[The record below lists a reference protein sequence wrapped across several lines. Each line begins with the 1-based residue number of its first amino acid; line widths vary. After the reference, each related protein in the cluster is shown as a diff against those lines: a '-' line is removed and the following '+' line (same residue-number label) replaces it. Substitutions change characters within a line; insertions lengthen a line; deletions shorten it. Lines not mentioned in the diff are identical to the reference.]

1 MGSEDQCLRLSSGVA
16 LVHTHIHICVYTHKY
31 TCVYIYTC
39 AYIHYTDIHTYACV
53 YTCICIYMHMHIH
66 HTCIHIDYTIYTLH
80 IYACI
85 YTYTCIHIHAYAYIY
100 TPIYTHT
107 RNRVVKRL
115 KQKDCKFGASL
126 GCRVKPC
133 FQKKGQRERYIVVRA
148 CLVKVSGNL
157 FLNFLN
163 FRICGLRVHVCLCV
177 GMWRLWADVGSTLIP
192 LPSHAKRQGVSVK
205 PRSCQGG

>member
-1 MGSEDQCLRLSSGVA
+1 MCI
-16 LVHTHIHICVYTHKY
+16 HIHMC
-31 TCVYIYTC
+31 IYTLYRYT
-39 AYIHYTDIHTYACV
+39 YICM
-53 YTCICIYMHMHIH
+53 CIYMYIH
-66 HTCIHIDYTIYTLH
+66 KHAYSYTPHLHTHIDYTIYTLH
-80 IYACI
+80 ICACI

-107 RNRVVKRL
+107 RNRAVKRL

-133 FQKKGQRERYIVVRA
+133 FKKKGQRERYIVVRA

-157 FLNFLN
+157 FLNF
-163 FRICGLRVHVCLCV
+163 FHFHICGLRVHVCLCV

-205 PRSCQGG
+205 PRSCQDG